1 MKKMLAAALA
11 ASMVMGLTACGGSS
25 QPTETKAPENAK
37 ETEAAAEGTTEAAAA
52 GDEEKKT
59 GSEMTWKLAT
69 DAAKDYP
76 TTKALIKFAD
86 EVYEKSNGRIAV
98 DVYESSILG
107 DEVSYMEQLQAG
119 TVDVAKLSIG
129 TLSGLYEDTQVFL
142 LPFLFKNN
150 TEMWKVLEGDVGT
163 TIKNG
168 LNDYSIQGI
177 GFSVATTVATA
188 TQALIIPPSHNMIIY
203 GMAAGGLSTGKLFL
217 AGIGPGLMLCAAMC
231 ILVARITRKRGY
243 PRGPKY
249 TVRESLKIVSDGFL
263 GVMTIVIILLGVCT
277 GLFTTTESAAIAC
290 VYALFVTLFIYK
302 SIKVKDI
309 WRIAKKSLGTLA
321 MILSIIAAAN
331 AFCYLMSLMQVPA
344 KITQMLLTVSDNKY
358 VVLILINILLLV
370 LGCFMDVAPLILIVT
385 PILLPVVKALGMDPI
400 HFGIVIMMNLAVGSL
415 TPPVGTTLFAG
426 CAVGD
431 IPIEKATKALL
442 PYYAV
447 MVVAL
452 LLVTYIPA
460 FSMTLPNLLMH

>member
-1 MKKMLAAALA
+1 MYHRY
-11 ASMVMGLTACGGSS
+11 SCVWVTAYSHSHFSNSVLYFAGDIM
-25 QPTETKAPENAK
+25 
-37 ETEAAAEGTTEAAAA
+37 AEGGISDRLVEVANVMVGRFRGGLAYVNVIASTFF
-52 GDEEKKT
+52 GGIS
-59 GSEMTWKLAT
+59 GSPTADVSSLGPIEIGMMTKSGY
-69 DAAKDYP
+69 DKD
-76 TTKALIKFAD
+76 
-86 EVYEKSNGRIAV
+86 
-98 DVYESSILG
+98 
-107 DEVSYMEQLQAG
+107 
-119 TVDVAKLSIG
+119 
-129 TLSGLYEDTQVFL
+129 
-142 LPFLFKNN
+142 
-150 TEMWKVLEGDVGT
+150 
-163 TIKNG
+163 
-168 LNDYSIQGI
+168 
-177 GFSVATTVATA
+177 FSVATTVATA

>member
-1 MKKMLAAALA
+1 MDTNTIAMIILFATFMIFMVLRVPVTFSMLGAC
-11 ASMVMGLTACGGSS
+11 VLTALYLGPKYVSS
-25 QPTETKAPENAK
+25 VFLRLGDGVQSFSFLAIPFFIFAGDIM
-37 ETEAAAEGTTEAAAA
+37 AEGGISDRLVEVANVMVGRFRGGLAYVNVIASTFF
-52 GDEEKKT
+52 GGIS
-59 GSEMTWKLAT
+59 GSPTADVSSLGPIEIGMMTKSGY
-69 DAAKDYP
+69 DKD
-76 TTKALIKFAD
+76 
-86 EVYEKSNGRIAV
+86 
-98 DVYESSILG
+98 
-107 DEVSYMEQLQAG
+107 
-119 TVDVAKLSIG
+119 
-129 TLSGLYEDTQVFL
+129 
-142 LPFLFKNN
+142 
-150 TEMWKVLEGDVGT
+150 
-163 TIKNG
+163 
-168 LNDYSIQGI
+168 
-177 GFSVATTVATA
+177 FSVATTVATA

-400 HFGIVIMMNLAVGSL
+400 NFGIVIMMNLAVGSL

>member
-1 MKKMLAAALA
+1 MDTNTIAMIILFATFMIFMVLRVPVTFSMLGAC
-11 ASMVMGLTACGGSS
+11 VLTALYLGPKYVSS
-25 QPTETKAPENAK
+25 VFLRLGDGVQSFSFLAIPFFIFAGDIM
-37 ETEAAAEGTTEAAAA
+37 AEGGISDRLVEVANVMVGRFRGGLAYVNVIASTFF
-52 GDEEKKT
+52 GGIS
-59 GSEMTWKLAT
+59 GSPTADVSSLGPIEIGMMTKSGY
-69 DAAKDYP
+69 DKD
-76 TTKALIKFAD
+76 
-86 EVYEKSNGRIAV
+86 
-98 DVYESSILG
+98 
-107 DEVSYMEQLQAG
+107 
-119 TVDVAKLSIG
+119 
-129 TLSGLYEDTQVFL
+129 
-142 LPFLFKNN
+142 
-150 TEMWKVLEGDVGT
+150 
-163 TIKNG
+163 
-168 LNDYSIQGI
+168 
-177 GFSVATTVATA
+177 FSVATTVATA
-188 TQALIIPPSHNMIIY
+188 TQALIIH

-277 GLFTTTESAAIAC
+277 GIFT
-290 VYALFVTLFIYK
+290 
-302 SIKVKDI
+302 I